1 MFVINIV
8 TVSIEKINQM
18 EWWGAVCQGDLEINT
33 RRACPESSKLSD
45 LDDDTRPMVEKMM
58 YSTLKQIKK
67 VERLFAIFINIFIFN
82 RNNY

>member
-1 MFVINIV
+1 M

-58 YSTLKQIKK
+58 YRTLKNKLKK
-67 VERLFAIFINIFIFN
+67 SLFYYFYEYFYF
-82 RNNY
+82 